1 MFNISVEDIKLVKEK
16 YVTSMNPFTISN
28 FPPKEKRK
36 YILLCMI
43 VHLFDE
49 KRQYTEKEINEIL
62 KYVYQDYAIIRRY
75 LVDYRFIDRLA
86 DGSAYWL
93 IVDKNDYIHYI

>member
-1 MFNISVEDIKLVKEK
+1 MFNVSAEDIKLVKEK
-16 YVTSMNPFTISN
+16 YVTSMNPFIISN

-43 VHLFDE
+43 VHLFED
-49 KRQYTEKEINEIL
+49 KRRYTEKEVNEIL

-75 LVDYRFIDRLA
+75 LVEYRFIDRLA

-93 IVDKNDYIHYI
+93 MIDKNDYIQYI